1 MTGFEYFSA
10 IATFA
15 SAAIA
20 VIGSV
25 FSASS
30 SEAVR
35 DALGK
40 LAEHLRGRHNK
51 PPGS

>member
-20 VIGSV
+20 VVGSF

-40 LAEHLRGRHNK
+40 LAAHLRGKHK
-51 PPGS
+51 EPPGN